1 MDDGIYYFSS
11 YRAERDVMSWENIL
25 KDVEFYATRR
35 IEELERELS
44 GIKDKELQRI
54 IRQQIKYWKGI
65 LAKEVIP

>member
-1 MDDGIYYFSS
+1 MVDDGIYYFSG

-44 GIKDKELQRI
+44 GIKDEELQQI

-65 LAKEVIP
+65 LAKK

>member
-1 MDDGIYYFSS
+1 MVDDGIYYFSS
-11 YRAERDVMSWENIL
+11 YRTERDVMSWENIL

-44 GIKDKELQRI
+44 GIKDEELQQI

-65 LAKEVIP
+65 LAKK

>member
-1 MDDGIYYFSS
+1 
-11 YRAERDVMSWENIL
+11 MSWENIL

-44 GIKDKELQRI
+44 GIKDKELQQI

-65 LAKEVIP
+65 LAKK

>member
-1 MDDGIYYFSS
+1 MDDGIYYFSG

-44 GIKDKELQRI
+44 GIKDEELQQI

-65 LAKEVIP
+65 LAKK